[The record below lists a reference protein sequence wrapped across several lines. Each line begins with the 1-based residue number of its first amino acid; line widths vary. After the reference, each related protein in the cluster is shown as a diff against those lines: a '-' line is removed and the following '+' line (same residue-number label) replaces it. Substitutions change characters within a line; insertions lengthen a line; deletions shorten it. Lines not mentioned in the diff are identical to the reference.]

1 MPGGRPTKLT
11 KETQAKIVEA
21 VRAGAYI
28 ETASVFAGIDKAS
41 LYAWMKRGNAQ
52 SKGIYREFLN
62 AIEKAFAE
70 SELRDI
76 MNIGNAAKDNWQAS
90 AWRLERKFPDR
101 WGRKER
107 ISLDANVSH
116 SGGIVI
122 EEKHTQHLIRELF
135 ITHEP
140 DLENQLLQK
149 VQERNQAAKIGEPR
163 E

>member
-1 MPGGRPTKLT
+1 MT

-28 ETASVFAGIDKAS
+28 ETASAFAGIDKAS

-52 SKGIYREFLN
+52 TKGIYREFLN
-62 AIEKAFAE
+62 AIEKAFAD

-76 MNIGNAAKDNWQAS
+76 MNIGNAAKENWQAS

-101 WGRKER
+101 WGRKDR
-107 ISLDANVSH
+107 ISVDANVKH
-116 SGGIVI
+116 SGELALK
-122 EEKHTQHLIRELF
+122 EEHTQRIVHELF
-135 ITHEP
+135 AAYP
-140 DLENQLLQK
+140 DEENRWLVAGERAKLPK
-149 VQERNQAAKIGEPR
+149 VGEPM